1 MSDVRNSVEQ
11 ICQRLGSEIEGIQ
24 AIVEQRLSI
33 ADSIPNFLAFP
44 AAERNYQKLVWDED
58 TKPTLIEENKRI
70 DRDNH
75 FVTTSRPRIAA
86 WIKSCIT
93 EDLNTVAETMYPEN
107 IINQQQS
114 FKFGNSIIDTIDR
127 IKTAYNSTISMNP
140 RIVKEHYKNLLD
152 NIEYTSGSTL
162 DTFFQS
168 FRDSWAMAIDSGS
181 IISERDA
188 IDKASRKL
196 PERFN
201 SYIKEKRI
209 QEECGQVGPGM
220 GFPESF
226 TVFANQIKAY
236 DNALGISNVS
246 SKASKQSV
254 QSFVSFSEPSDGI
267 LNKHT
272 GEFVQWSSIN
282 MFTDP
287 TTFGRE
293 LCEEC
298 NRNGYEGRHF
308 RRFHKEA
315 VSHMRSESSRGRKR
329 YREERRTKRSD
340 SPRERTKKHHGK
352 HRGRYRSSSRDSRD
366 SRDSST
372 SKSSYS
378 SRSSRSSHRESS
390 RGRTPPPSVSFKA
403 TK

>member
-24 AIVEQRLSI
+24 AIPEQRLSI

-315 VSHMRSESSRGRKR
+315 VAHMRSESSRGRKR

-366 SRDSST
+366 SST

>member
-1 MSDVRNSVEQ
+1 MSDVRCSIEQ
-11 ICQRLGSEIEGIQ
+11 VCQSLGSEVDGIN
-24 AIVEQRLSI
+24 AIIEQRISI
-33 ADSIPNFLAFP
+33 ADNIPNFLAFP
-44 AAERNYQKLVWDED
+44 AGERNYQKLVWEED
-58 TKPTLIEENKRI
+58 TKPRLMEENKRI
-70 DRDNH
+70 DRDNNL
-75 FVTTSRPRIAA
+75 VSTSRSKIAA

-93 EDLNTVAETMYPEN
+93 DDLTTVAETMYPEN
-107 IINQQQS
+107 IMNQQQS

-152 NIEYTSGSTL
+152 NIEYTSGTTL
-162 DTFFQS
+162 DTFFKS

-181 IISERDA
+181 MISERDA

-226 TVFANQIKAY
+226 TVFVNQIKAY

-254 QSFVSFSEPSDGI
+254 QSFVSFSEPNDGI

-287 TTFGRE
+287 TMFGRE

-298 NRNGYEGRHF
+298 NKNGYEGRHF
-308 RRFHKEA
+308 KRFHKEA
-315 VSHMRSESSRGRKR
+315 VAHMRSESSRGRKR

-352 HRGRYRSSSRDSRD
+352 HRRRDRSS